1 MKNKAKRSFL
11 VILPLGF
18 CLIEVIALSPSIPF
32 LVPERNNGTMSDIKF
47 QYFYSVVTITT
58 IKNRWLTTQLFE
70 VCYCV
75 KVQSDTN
82 ESIGGRFVFN
92 VSVPIIL

>member
-32 LVPERNNGTMSDIKF
+32 LVPERNNGTLSDIKF

-58 IKNRWLTTQLFE
+58 SRT
-70 VCYCV
+70 
-75 KVQSDTN
+75 
-82 ESIGGRFVFN
+82 IGLQHNYLRFVI
-92 VSVPIIL
+92 V